1 MNNDRIWILQ
11 ARKLSGEASSTE
23 LKELEQ
29 LLLQYPEADPISIEL
44 ATHWE
49 SAPSIDADFM
59 EATWLAHAARMHE
72 RGYEI
77 RTDQHQLNPNAAL
90 EEETTPLRKN
100 FFKRTGVVVGAAI
113 FIVSGLFFLNNQIKT
128 ATLAPTKNIV
138 AQQEVK
144 TPNGSRTKI
153 QLPDGSDVWLNAGS
167 ELKYNKDF
175 EKGNREV
182 YLSGEAFF
190 DVVRNPKKPFVI
202 HTSSMD
208 VKVLGTQ
215 FNVKAYEDDLTT
227 ETSLIKGSVAVYLNA
242 APEKEYRLVPNQKLI
257 LNNQALIKQQL
268 SAEAK
273 NNSLLNL
280 DGLVTIKTL
289 TYAAASEN
297 DVESSWTK
305 NILSFEDEL
314 FPEVA
319 RKMERWYNVEIEF
332 ANQKWEQRYISGSFE
347 KESLSQALK
356 ALQFTTG
363 FNYKI
368 EGKTILIY

>member
-11 ARKLSGEASSTE
+11 ARKLSGEASATE
-23 LKELEQ
+23 LKELER
-29 LLLQYPEADPISIEL
+29 LLWQYPEADSISNEMI
-44 ATHWE
+44 THWE
-49 SAPSIDADFM
+49 LLPKTDADFM
-59 EATWLAHAARMHE
+59 EATWLAHAARMKEKGHA
-72 RGYEI
+72 I
-77 RTDQHQLNPNAAL
+77 QTDQQVLNPNEAL
-90 EEETTPLRKN
+90 EEETDPSRKIL
-100 FFKRTGVVVGAAI
+100 FKRLGVFVVAAI
-113 FIVSGLFFLNNQIKT
+113 VIISGFFFLHTQNKIT
-128 ATLAPTKNIV
+128 APVSKMV
-138 AQQEVK
+138 AQQEIT
-144 TPNGSRTKI
+144 TPKGSRTKI

-167 ELKYNKDF
+167 QLKYNKDF
-175 EKGNREV
+175 EKGSREV

-190 DVVRNPKKPFVI
+190 DVVKNPKKPFVI
-202 HTSSMD
+202 HTTSMD

-227 ETSLIKGSVAVYLNA
+227 ETSLINGSVSVYLNA

-257 LNNQALIKQQL
+257 LNNLAMAKQQE
-268 SAEAK
+268 SAST
-273 NNSLLNL
+273 NINPLLNL
-280 DGLVTIKTL
+280 DRLVTIKKL

-319 RKMERWYNVEIEF
+319 RKMERWYNVDIAF
-332 ANQKWEQRYISGSFE
+332 SNKKWEQRYLSGSFE
-347 KESLSQALK
+347 KESLTQALK

-363 FNYKI
+363 FNYKT

>member
-1 MNNDRIWILQ
+1 MNNDRIWILL
-11 ARKLSGEASSTE
+11 ARKLSGEASATE
-23 LKELEQ
+23 LKELES
-29 LLLQYPEADPISIEL
+29 LLSQYPEADPISNEMV
-44 ATHWE
+44 THWQLT
-49 SAPSIDADFM
+49 PKTDADFM
-59 EATWLAHAARMHE
+59 EATWLAHVARMQEKGHN
-72 RGYEI
+72 I
-77 RTDQHQLNPNAAL
+77 QTDQQVLNPLAAL
-90 EEETTPLRKN
+90 EEETGPSRKKI
-100 FFKRTGVVVGAAI
+100 FKRLGVLVVASLV
-113 FIVSGLFFLNNQIKT
+113 IVSGLFFLNTQNKT
-128 ATLAPTKNIV
+128 TAPASKIV
-138 AQQEVK
+138 AQQEVT
-144 TPNGSRTKI
+144 TPKGSRTKI

-167 ELKYNKDF
+167 QLKYNKDF
-175 EKGNREV
+175 EKGSREV

-190 DVVRNPKKPFVI
+190 DVVKNPKKPFVI

-227 ETSLIKGSVAVYLNA
+227 ETSLIKGSVSVYLNA

-257 LNNQALIKQQL
+257 LNNLAMAKQQE
-268 SAEAK
+268 SAETK

-280 DGLVTIKTL
+280 DRLVTIKKL

-297 DVESSWTK
+297 DIESSWTK

-363 FNYKI
+363 FNYKTA
-368 EGKTILIY
+368 GKTILIY